1 MRVFLFALLFIL
13 DLSLAVLGL
22 LAARGL
28 MVKNNVTN
36 SWGKDVYSEFNLV
49 FL

>member
-1 MRVFLFALLFIL
+1 
-13 DLSLAVLGL
+13 
-22 LAARGL
+22 

-49 FL
+49 YSYPLIMTKQLCIK